1 MTFFPILTSDENFAG
16 NRFSDEIF
24 SKNWFS
30 DEIFVPN
37 QFCKNHL
44 LPFACL
50 WSFGKKSFLEQ
61 ILDLYRILVPCGF
74 HFCRKTKK
82 RKSIGEC
89 DCSNNKLREIMVKQ
103 LRRISSENRNFVGK
117 PKISSDFVGFFFRSF
132 FGFFWSFF
140 EIFQKGLGFMFV
152 FFSVFL
158 FGNLEIYETIEI
170 CKRIRKITKFQF
182 TKMMDFF
189 PPEIQVFCANKY
201 V

>member
-1 MTFFPILTSDENFAG
+1 MKFF
-16 NRFSDEIF
+16 
-24 SKNWFS
+24 
-30 DEIFVPN
+30 PN

-50 WSFGKKSFLEQ
+50 WSFEKKSFLEQ

-82 RKSIGEC
+82 RKSILVNVTVPIISYAKSW
-89 DCSNNKLREIMVKQ
+89 SNSCVGF
-103 LRRISSENRNFVGK
+103 RRISSENRKFRRKTKNFVGFRR
-117 PKISSDFVGFFFRSF
+117 IFFFARF
-132 FGFFWSFF
+132 
-140 EIFQKGLGFMFV
+140 FV
-152 FFSVFL
+152 FFGHFL
-158 FGNLEIYETIEI
+158 KISKRVWVLCLFFSFFWFGNLEIYETIEI

-189 PPEIQVFCANKY
+189 PAEIQVFCANKY